1 MTLKKEQKN
10 SFEPHEVAIK
20 KKKLTLKIGN
30 EKERSNHIPCLPS
43 RKTISG

>member
-10 SFEPHEVAIK
+10 SFEPHQVAIK
-20 KKKLTLKIGN
+20 KKKLTLKTGN
-30 EKERSNHIPCLPS
+30 AEERSNHIRCLPS